1 MIPTGVIPIYKPPGM
16 TSHDVVSKVRRLAGI
31 RRVGHTGTLDPDV
44 AGVLPVCL
52 GQATRIVEYVQELP
66 KRYKGTMTLGIATDT
81 QDGSGRVTEEQVVD
95 SLPIERIEQVFR
107 SFQGEIEQV
116 PPMVSAVKVGG
127 RRLYEWAREGKVV
140 ERKPRRITIYQ
151 LQMTGLNLEEAFPK
165 IQFDVLCS
173 RGTYV
178 RTLCVDIGA
187 ALGYPAHLSQLTRVQ
202 SGPFI
207 LEDTVTLDN
216 LQHVAANGN
225 WKDVLYP
232 IDAVLGNFP
241 TLLVPVDT
249 KSGVWNGESLS
260 WEEPIEKALVDQLV
274 RVYTEEGDF
283 CAIYRVID
291 PHTAQ
296 PEKVFRGGAAHAD
309 L

>member
-66 KRYKGTMTLGIATDT
+66 KRYHGTMTLGKATDT
-81 QDGSGRVTEEQVVD
+81 QDRSGRVIEEKAVD
-95 SLPIERIEQVFR
+95 SLQPEKIEQVFR

-140 ERKPRRITIYQ
+140 ERKPRRITIYE
-151 LQMTGLNLEEAFPK
+151 LKITGLNLEEAFPQ
-165 IQFDVLCS
+165 IHFDVLCS

-202 SGPFI
+202 SGPFF
-207 LEDTVTLDN
+207 LEDTVTLDD
-216 LQHVAANGN
+216 LQQMAANGN
-225 WKDVLYP
+225 WEDVLYP

-241 TLLVPVDT
+241 TLLVPVD
-249 KSGVWNGESLS
+249 KKLRVWNGEFLS
-260 WEEPIEKALVDQLV
+260 WEEPLETSLVNQLV
-274 RVYTEEGDF
+274 RVYTEAGEF

-291 PHTAQ
+291 PCTAQ

>member
-1 MIPTGVIPIYKPPGM
+1 MIPTGVIPVYKPPGM
-16 TSHDVVSKVRRLAGI
+16 TSHDVVMKVRRIVGI

-66 KRYKGTMTLGIATDT
+66 KRYLGTMTLGQATDT
-81 QDGSGRVTEEQVVD
+81 QDGSGEVMEEKEVESIQGERVEE
-95 SLPIERIEQVFR
+95 VFY
-107 SFQGEIEQV
+107 SFLGEIEQV

-151 LQMTGLNLEEAFPK
+151 LQMIGLDLEGDFPK
-165 IQFDVLCS
+165 IDFDVLCS

-187 ALGYPAHLSQLTRVQ
+187 KLGYPAHLSHLIRVQ
-202 SGPFI
+202 SGPFF
-207 LEDTVTLDN
+207 LEDTVTLDALQQTAITGN
-216 LQHVAANGN
+216 LEGI
-225 WKDVLYP
+225 LYP
-232 IDAVLGNFP
+232 VDAVLGNFP
-241 TLLVPVDT
+241 TVIVPAVA
-249 KSGVWNGESLS
+249 KAKVWNGEPLS
-260 WEEPIEKALVDQLV
+260 WEEPLENSFVDQLV

-291 PHTAQ
+291 PHRAQ
-296 PEKVFRGGAAHAD
+296 PEKVFRGGATD
-309 L
+309 EKI